1 MKYSITTFGCQ
12 MNKNDSERIA
22 KFLNDNELE
31 ETTEE
36 KADLLIINACS
47 VRQSAVDRIRG
58 KIENL
63 KDKPVTTILT
73 GCVLDKDKEN
83 LGNSFDYVLKI
94 EDLANWPLP
103 FLVNKNEKDFFHIDP
118 KREGFSASISIMTGC
133 ENFCTYCV
141 VPYTRGK
148 LFSRPAKDILEE
160 AEKVI
165 SEGHKEIWLLGQ
177 NVNSYNGE
185 ITFPELLQE
194 INKIKG
200 DFWIRFTSSH
210 PRDFS
215 DELIKAIKNCK
226 KVTKYLNLPIQSGDN
241 EILKRMNRPYTVEEY
256 KSLAEK
262 IKKEIPEISL
272 STDIIVGFPG
282 ETEKNFRNTIKIFNE
297 LSFDMVYSACYSP
310 RPQTVAYKMKDDVPI
325 EEKKRREKIL
335 QELLKENKI
344 KKNKDYKGKKV
355 KVLVTGVTKKGELI
369 GKTERYNNVVF
380 AGKKDLVGKFV
391 KVEIINYSSW
401 GLKGKLIDQK

>member
-1 MKYSITTFGCQ
+1 MKYSIITFGCQ

-36 KADLLIINACS
+36 KADLIIINACS

-58 KIENL
+58 KIGNL
-63 KDKPVTTILT
+63 KGKSVTTILT
-73 GCVLDKDKEN
+73 GCVLEKDKKD
-83 LGNSFDYVLKI
+83 LGNSFDYVLPI
-94 EDLANWPLP
+94 EDLTNWPLS
-103 FLVNKNEKDFFHIDP
+103 FLVNKNKKDFFHIDP
-118 KREGFSASISIMTGC
+118 KREGISASISIMKGC

-148 LFSRPAKDILEE
+148 LFSRPANDILEE
-160 AEKVI
+160 AKKVI
-165 SEGHKEIWLLGQ
+165 DEGYKEIWLLGQ

-215 DELIKAIKNCK
+215 DELIKTMKDCK

-241 EILKRMNRPYTVEEY
+241 EILKKMNRPYTVEEY
-256 KSLAEK
+256 KSLVEK
-262 IKKEIPEISL
+262 IKKSIPEISL

-297 LSFDMVYSACYSP
+297 LSFDMIYSACYSP
-310 RPQTVAYKMKDDVPI
+310 RPQTVAYKMKDDIPI

-335 QELLKENKI
+335 QELLKESKI
-344 KKNKDYKGKKV
+344 KKNKDCKGKKV
-355 KVLVTGVTKKGELI
+355 RVLVTGITKKGELI
-369 GKTERYNNVVF
+369 GKTEKYNNVTFV
-380 AGKKDLVGKFV
+380 GKKDLVGKFI
-391 KVEIINYSSW
+391 KVEIIDYSSW
-401 GLKGKLIDQK
+401 GLKGKIIDQK